1 MSNRIKMSFKLQSSD
16 VKGVEPWCMYR
27 TQSGSIHFEDL
38 VITNILLILAR
49 LVLIYSSVWVMFQK
63 VTNAANM
70 IRVPMRKDS

>member
-1 MSNRIKMSFKLQSSD
+1 
-16 VKGVEPWCMYR
+16 MYR